1 MELTIPVVSRE
12 RGSEATRWSDVAA
25 CRETRN
31 MVQRITIIM
40 TGIGIIACAALI
52 ADFGPKRD
60 ALGEDDLSPVN
71 QVAAGAVALDQVD
84 HSAWDGLLKKY
95 VDRNGMVNYKAWK
108 ASARDRAL
116 LKQYLGTLSRSDP
129 RQRSTRE
136 GQLAFWINAY
146 NALTIH
152 GILDVYP
159 TSSIRKHTAVA
170 FGYNIW
176 KDLMLPVG
184 DRKYSLND
192 IEHKILRKAGEP
204 RIHFAIVCA
213 SIGCPRL
220 LNEAYTRAR
229 LEQQLAANT
238 RDFFGRAK
246 NLQVDPRRRQVRVSA
261 ILKWFGADFGPSS
274 QKALGKLAH
283 YMPDDATRSLIAS
296 GDFSVTFL
304 DYNWDLNQQ

>member
-1 MELTIPVVSRE
+1 
-12 RGSEATRWSDVAA
+12 
-25 CRETRN
+25 
-31 MVQRITIIM
+31 MVQRIAIIV
-40 TGIGIIACAALI
+40 TGIGIVACAALI

-60 ALGEDDLSPVN
+60 ALGEHDLSPVN
-71 QVAAGAVALDQVD
+71 QFAAGAVALDQVD

-95 VDRNGMVNYKAWK
+95 VDRDGMVNYKAWK

-116 LKQYLGTLSRSDP
+116 LKQYLSTLSRSDP
-129 RQRSTRE
+129 RQRSTRA

-146 NALTIH
+146 NALTIQ

-220 LNEAYTRAR
+220 LNEAYTRTR

-261 ILKWFGADFGPSS
+261 ILKWFGADFGPSPR
-274 QKALGKLAH
+274 KALGKLAQ
-283 YMPDDATRSLIAS
+283 YMPDNATRSLIAS